1 MSPNDNQ
8 TRGAGAADAKVDAA
22 VGVTEKGDRTSDR
35 ESLSVPD
42 YNGGIA
48 PVEPV
53 DGSSKTVHEVG
64 LYTSDAPSDGVD
76 DAKVRWY
83 QTARYKR
90 WRRIAVHVAVFVVA
104 TGLWV
109 ASLALHA
116 KDKNW
121 VIPFLVWL
129 CTVLRIITFYVPA
142 RLVLIPLRWAWMN
155 VAVRAKNHIPA
166 KWRLPLAAA
175 VTVAVFCIGAFTSE
189 EVADNNRE
197 NRGISLVGIV
207 VLIAVLY
214 GCSKDRSKINWQ
226 TVIVGMLA
234 QFIVALFVLRSQVG
248 YDIFK
253 FVSDRASDLLGFA
266 NQGTAFITSQ
276 DVVDNVHFFLVTVLP
291 AVIFFISFV
300 SILYYYGILQWF
312 IVKAATFFFWSMKVS
327 GAEAVVAAASPFIG
341 QGESAMLIKPFI
353 KHLTKAEIHQVMC
366 SGYATIAGSVLVSY
380 ISMGVNAQAMVSS
393 CVMSIPASLAMS
405 KLRYPETEET
415 LTAGR
420 IVIPD
425 DEENK
430 PANVLHAFTNGAWTG
445 LKIAAV
451 LASVLLS
458 IISLVGLVN
467 GLLGWVGHYLDI
479 NDPPLS
485 LELILGYLCCPIAFL
500 LGVPRTGDL
509 YKVAQLIGLKLMTN
523 EFVAYTD
530 LTGPDY
536 ADLSPRSRLIA
547 TYALCGFANVG
558 SLGNQ
563 IGILSQLAPDRAGD
577 VSEIAFSAML
587 TGALST
593 FTSAAVAGML
603 IKDESNWVS

>member
-1 MSPNDNQ
+1 MSSSNNHQ
-8 TRGAGAADAKVDAA
+8 VRGAGAAIDGKVDAVA
-22 VGVTEKGDRTSDR
+22 GVDEKGENGAPAYAGVIDPVPPADERSKNIEVGVYGGASFDSDN
-35 ESLSVPD
+35 EGKVPFH
-42 YNGGIA
+42 
-48 PVEPV
+48 
-53 DGSSKTVHEVG
+53 KTQRFKKWYRICVH
-64 LYTSDAPSDGVD
+64 L
-76 DAKVRWY
+76 
-83 QTARYKR
+83 
-90 WRRIAVHVAVFVVA
+90 AVFIVA

-121 VIPFLVWL
+121 VIPFLLWL
-129 CTVLRIITFYVPA
+129 CVFIRLLTFYIPA
-142 RLVLIPLRWAWMN
+142 RLALVPLRWVWMN
-155 VAVRAKNHIPA
+155 TAIRTKEMIPER
-166 KWRLPLAAA
+166 WRLPLAGLL
-175 VTVAVFCIGAFTSE
+175 TVAVFCIGAFSSE
-189 EVADNNRE
+189 EVADNNRT

-214 GCSKDRSKINWQ
+214 GCSKDRSKIQWQ

-234 QFIVALFVLRSQVG
+234 QFIIAVFVLRSKVG

-253 FVSDRASDLLGFA
+253 FISDRATDLLGFS

-312 IVKAATFFFWSMKVS
+312 IIKAATFFFWSMKVS

-341 QGESAMLIKPFI
+341 QGESAMLIKPFV

-380 ISMGVNAQAMVSS
+380 ISMGVNPQAMVSS

-405 KLRYPETEET
+405 KLRYPETEDT

-420 IVIPD
+420 IVIPKD
-425 DEENK
+425 DDNK
-430 PANVLHAFTNGAWTG
+430 AVNVLHAFTNGVWTG

-467 GLLGWVGHYLDI
+467 GLLGWVGRYLDI

-485 LELILGYLCCPIAFL
+485 LELILGYVCCPIAFL
-500 LGVPRTGDL
+500 LGVPRDGDL
-509 YKVAQLIGLKLMTN
+509 YKVAQLIGLKLITN

-536 ADLSPRSRLIA
+536 KDLSPRSRLIA

-563 IGILSQLAPDRAGD
+563 IGLISQIAPERAGD

-587 TGALST
+587 TGAFST
-593 FTSAAVAGML
+593 FTSAAVAGLL
-603 IKDESNWVS
+603 IEDEHDWVN